1 MERRMTPPV
10 RTLPLDDFISA
21 TAPAYKESRL
31 LPYWEEIR
39 VARSRRYTLAQ
50 IREWLSQN
58 GIDISIQGI
67 SRFIIVQTARD
78 RGPNSVGSNKTL
90 QVERSNSHPVGGGAA
105 IPMGKRKDER
115 EETAAR
121 FIREDSNTVLNILK
135 DQSK

>member
-1 MERRMTPPV
+1 MERRMIPPE
-10 RTLPLDDFISA
+10 RTLPLDDFIKA

-39 VARSRRYTLAQ
+39 MARSRRYTLAQ

-78 RGPNSVGSNKTL
+78 RGPGSVGSTETL
-90 QVERSNSHPVGGGAA
+90 QTESAKSNSVVGVVAGS
-105 IPMGKRKDER
+105 MGKRKDQR
-115 EETAAR
+115 EQTAAR